1 MKANAPKRKIFN
13 DAVDMITGVDAPVVI
28 KDIQML
34 PVDSVKPF
42 HDHPF
47 RLYEGERLKDMVESI
62 REHGILNPVIVL
74 QTTDGY
80 EMLSGHNRQNAA
92 RVAGLKEIPA
102 IVKQGLSEEE
112 AYIYVIET
120 NMLQRSFAELLPSE
134 KAEVMAEHYEK
145 VCGNLKREEV
155 VQELEALSGKTPSDV
170 GGHNGHQVK
179 SRDIVARE
187 YGFSSR
193 NAARYLRINY
203 LIKQF
208 KELMDD
214 GNLALLSAMD
224 ISYLTEDEQQVVYD
238 ILEQTGMK
246 LRPKIE
252 TALRNAS
259 GGLTADKAAN
269 IMESVAGKKKA
280 ATVSLRIPSELCN
293 KYMDGLKPEQMVTLI
308 ERALAA
314 WYTSGK
320 EAANV

>member
-13 DAVDMITGVDAPVVI
+13 DAVDMITGVDAPVVV

-47 RLYEGERLKDMVESI
+47 WLYEGERLKDMVESV

-102 IVKQGLSEEE
+102 IVKKGLSEEE

-134 KAEVMAEHYEK
+134 KATVMAEHYEK
-145 VCGNLKREEV
+145 VCGNLKRKEI
-155 VQELEALSGKTPSDV
+155 VQELEALSGKTPSDA

-193 NAARYLRINY
+193 NAARYLRINH
-203 LIKQF
+203 LIKPF

-238 ILEQTGMK
+238 IMEQTGMK
-246 LRPKIE
+246 LRPKIA

-259 GGLTADKAAN
+259 GSLTADKAAD

-293 KYMDGLKPEQMVTLI
+293 KYMDGLKPDQMVALI

-314 WYTSGK
+314 WVTSGK